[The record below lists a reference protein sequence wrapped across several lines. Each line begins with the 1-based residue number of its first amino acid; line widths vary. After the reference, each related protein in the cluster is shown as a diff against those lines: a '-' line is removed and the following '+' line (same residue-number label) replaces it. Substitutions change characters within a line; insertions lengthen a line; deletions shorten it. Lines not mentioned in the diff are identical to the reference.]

1 MQACITRSYLTPAR
15 DEEAESQRK
24 ARSRQARQTRRSTQG
39 VTLADLREAEKTF
52 GYPRVERRGAEQDRQ
67 EEEKKVPKSLLL
79 PPRDP
84 GEHSPQWTRGQE
96 EFGYWRPRFG
106 SQAESPTTPLA
117 SPSAS
122 GCFLFPG
129 TALTN
134 RLAGGG
140 SASQSSSRGLGR
152 EVERSGSDKRVEE
165 ENGLNDQSELQQSL
179 QERRQSRDHSQ
190 ETGVSCGRQEH
201 DRTSRSDSSGT
212 GDSVTDRLLSR
223 TSSYTRRENRLAS
236 LGKAEEEGSAKD
248 FKKMYEDALTEN
260 VKLKSKLEES
270 KEELGRI
277 RSQLDKV
284 AQKQNKISEKSTVLE
299 TEKKE
304 KRVLE
309 RKVSQMEEELKSL
322 PQLGQVQTLRQVNER
337 LVAENRAMKRVIGRL
352 SRLTPLPE
360 TEDL

>member
-1 MQACITRSYLTPAR
+1 MQACITRSYITPAR

-52 GYPRVERRGAEQDRQ
+52 GCPRAERRGAEQDRQ

-84 GEHSPQWTRGQE
+84 GESSPRWTRGQE
-96 EFGYWRPRFG
+96 EFGYRRPRFG
-106 SQAESPTTPLA
+106 SQAESPTTPLT

-140 SASQSSSRGLGR
+140 SASLSSCR
-152 EVERSGSDKRVEE
+152 ETERSGSDKRGEE
-165 ENGLNDQSELQQSL
+165 EKGFNDQSELLQSL
-179 QERRQSRDHSQ
+179 QERRLSRDHSQ
-190 ETGVSCGRQEH
+190 ATGVSCWTQEEGGANKKGEKEAEH
-201 DRTSRSDSSGT
+201 DRTSRLDSSST
-212 GDSVTDRLLSR
+212 GDSVADRLLSR

-270 KEELGRI
+270 KDELGKI

-284 AQKQNKISEKSTVLE
+284 TQKQNKISEKSTVLE

-304 KRVLE
+304 KRALE
-309 RKVSQMEEELKSL
+309 RKVSQMEEELKVLNDFKSDN
-322 PQLGQVQTLRQVNER
+322 QR
-337 LVAENRAMKRVIGRL
+337 LKDENGALIRVISKL
-352 SRLTPLPE
+352 SK
-360 TEDL
+360 

>member
-52 GYPRVERRGAEQDRQ
+52 GCPRVERRGAEQDRQ

-96 EFGYWRPRFG
+96 EFGYRRSLFG

-140 SASQSSSRGLGR
+140 SASQSSSRGLG
-152 EVERSGSDKRVEE
+152 SDKRGAE

-190 ETGVSCGRQEH
+190 ATGVSCGRQEH

-277 RSQLDKV
+277 RTQLDKV

-337 LVAENRAMKRVIGRL
+337 LVAENRAMKRVIDRL